1 MALTLRFCEFKENC
15 NINNAITDC
24 TRKENE
30 FSIHIY
36 CPEKDI
42 AIKKKEIVCCICII
56 NMDFP
61 TTCAMGSELGAA
73 QRKKNN
79 FYKTN
84 SFFDVYF

>member
-1 MALTLRFCEFKENC
+1 MALTLLFCEFKENC

-30 FSIHIY
+30 FSIHTY
-36 CPEKDI
+36 YLKKDI

-61 TTCAMGSELGAA
+61 TTCAMGSRTGSCP
-73 QRKKNN
+73 KK
-79 FYKTN
+79 KE
-84 SFFDVYF
+84 